1 MNEELFDAYSS
12 TIYQVNEPLIQILIG
27 QQCGPIDALLQQH
40 NCITYAFITA
50 WNPFSNLLSDAENE
64 NRNQLLY
71 NELIGKFLLFQG
83 QGIGQDPKW
92 KPEESFLVLGIDEC
106 TAIEVGKKFEQNAIV
121 FGTYREQPRLLILI
135 DQY

>member
-1 MNEELFDAYSS
+1 MDKELFEAYRS
-12 TIYQVNEPLIQILIG
+12 TLYQVNDPLIQILIG

-40 NCITYAFITA
+40 NCSTYAFITA